1 MHALL
6 SLAVSLSAGLAQL
19 PATVSVEQT
28 APLSAA
34 LNSTQT
40 LKFERDSLEQ
50 ALLALAKQVQRT
62 QPEFAIEILGKDL
75 QLEGITKNQSIRNFS
90 AEGKPVAEILTA
102 LVLRA
107 DPQAALKDSHDPRL
121 HLVWQIGRHPKDAQ
135 KAAVLITTRAAARKR
150 GEQLP
155 AVFEEK

>member
-6 SLAVSLSAGLAQL
+6 SLAISLSAGLAQL

-62 QPEFAIEILGKDL
+62 QP
-75 QLEGITKNQSIRNFS
+75 
-90 AEGKPVAEILTA
+90 
-102 LVLRA
+102 
-107 DPQAALKDSHDPRL
+107 
-121 HLVWQIGRHPKDAQ
+121 
-135 KAAVLITTRAAARKR
+135 
-150 GEQLP
+150 
-155 AVFEEK
+155 